1 MSRILFYLVCG
12 FWGLVCLHDIYWIGF
27 FSFVLGIFF
36 YLRFK
41 KKGILFLWLLFS
53 LWACCLTFKPNK
65 PAQPGEYTIVSI
77 KSNYAI
83 AKNKSG
89 TIVLYGID
97 NPNFDE
103 VYQVSSLEKITNLK
117 NLHQFSF
124 ADYLGKDQITYCA
137 NVKVQDYIKSKHS
150 IKSKLYS
157 RVKNNPVLL
166 ANLYGIQTKQNDA
179 LIQLG
184 LPIIM
189 VYYFLFYQLKK
200 VLDEKKVHL
209 VLILL
214 LMVYGACFIYT
225 ISLVRF
231 ICFQIAKYFFKDW
244 HSVLAFS
251 MFFFLSM
258 LPWHSLDFAFVF
270 PLAYRLCFYYVT
282 DPNKRWIAQKAT
294 LLICQFVY
302 FHQVDLVLFL
312 FFNIY
317 RKIQLWNVLLAFF
330 KVSIPYVNQWIG
342 KFCFHYVPGILFFL
356 VLFWFLQSKKKTLF
370 VLLCCL
376 PFIQTYADPFF
387 HVYMFDIGQ
396 GDCTLIVEP
405 FKRSAVMIDCGQNLY
420 RDNIKDIV
428 LPVLEDLQIH
438 SLTALICTH
447 DDFDHSGGKEELMKS
462 IPVKQYITN
471 REDQPNVSY
480 PFYSLLPERD
490 AKDEN
495 DESIVSYFTYD
506 QTHYLWMGDASVD
519 VERQILSQYKL
530 DVDVLKLG
538 HHGSNTSS
546 SYTFLDKLRPKL
558 GLVSVGRKNRYG
570 HPSNTVI
577 SNCHDLGIEVLET
590 KDVGMIHIFSFRNW
604 TFFETAT
611 HLVGRIQ

>member
-1 MSRILFYLVCG
+1 M
-12 FWGLVCLHDIYWIGF
+12 
-27 FSFVLGIFF
+27 
-36 YLRFK
+36 
-41 KKGILFLWLLFS
+41 
-53 LWACCLTFKPNK
+53 
-65 PAQPGEYTIVSI
+65 
-77 KSNYAI
+77 
-83 AKNKSG
+83 
-89 TIVLYGID
+89 
-97 NPNFDE
+97 
-103 VYQVSSLEKITNLK
+103 K

-137 NVKVQDYIKSKHS
+137 NVKAQDYIKSKHS

-342 KFCFHYVPGILFFL
+342 KFCFTMYRVFFS
-356 VLFWFLQSKKKTLF
+356 FL
-370 VLLCCL
+370 
-376 PFIQTYADPFF
+376 
-387 HVYMFDIGQ
+387 
-396 GDCTLIVEP
+396 
-405 FKRSAVMIDCGQNLY
+405 
-420 RDNIKDIV
+420 
-428 LPVLEDLQIH
+428 
-438 SLTALICTH
+438 
-447 DDFDHSGGKEELMKS
+447 
-462 IPVKQYITN
+462 
-471 REDQPNVSY
+471 
-480 PFYSLLPERD
+480 FYSGFYDPKRKLSLCFYVVCPLYKHMQIRFFMFTCSTL
-490 AKDEN
+490 AKG
-495 DESIVSYFTYD
+495 IV
-506 QTHYLWMGDASVD
+506 
-519 VERQILSQYKL
+519 R
-530 DVDVLKLG
+530 
-538 HHGSNTSS
+538 
-546 SYTFLDKLRPKL
+546 
-558 GLVSVGRKNRYG
+558 
-570 HPSNTVI
+570 
-577 SNCHDLGIEVLET
+577 
-590 KDVGMIHIFSFRNW
+590 
-604 TFFETAT
+604 
-611 HLVGRIQ
+611 